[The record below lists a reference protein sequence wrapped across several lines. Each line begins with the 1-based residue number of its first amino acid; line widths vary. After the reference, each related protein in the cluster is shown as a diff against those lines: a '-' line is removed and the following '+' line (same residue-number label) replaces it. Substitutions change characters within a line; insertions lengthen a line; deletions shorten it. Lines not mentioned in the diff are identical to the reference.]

1 MRTVVVIAVF
11 MALVAPLLAHPS
23 AAARSAPGNAEGQN
37 TAPKGVLGP
46 IDALGQEVKRP
57 AAPTGPAPRL
67 PDGTINLGDGLWVY
81 LPPSFGPDLA
91 RGLKEGEVLPLLPSA
106 QELIGSRKP
115 ADDPVN
121 WCLPL
126 GVLRASP
133 YPFRFIQ
140 NYTHKKPTHMYILTE
155 WMGTYRQIFLDG
167 RTHPPDLDPSWY
179 GHSIGW
185 FEKDTLAIDSVGF
198 NGKAWY
204 DRRGT
209 PQTDKLHT
217 IERWTRV
224 DAGTLVQE
232 VTVDDPGAFSRPF
245 TVTFRLRL
253 SQPGDE
259 MIEYVCAENNQY
271 GVASGVK

>member
-1 MRTVVVIAVF
+1 VR
-11 MALVAPLLAHPS
+11 ALVVTALVAAAAAPLLAQSP
-23 AAARSAPGNAEGQN
+23 
-37 TAPKGVLGP
+37 APKGVLGP

-57 AAPTGPAPRL
+57 PAPTGLAPRL
-67 PDGTINLGDGLWVY
+67 PDGTIDLGDGLWVFT
-81 LPPSFGPDLA
+81 PPSFGPDLGV
-91 RGLKEGEVLPLLPSA
+91 GLKSGEELPLLSSA
-106 QELIGSRKP
+106 RALIATRTP

-126 GVLRASP
+126 GVLRYSP

-140 NYTHKKPTHMYILTE
+140 NYTHKKPTHLYILTE

-167 RTHPPDLDPSWY
+167 RTHPPDLDPTWY

-185 FEKDTLAIDSVGF
+185 YEKDTLVVDTVGF
-198 NGKAWY
+198 NGKGWY

-217 IERWTRV
+217 IERWTRI
-224 DAGTLVQE
+224 DAGSLVQE
-232 VTVDDPGAFSRPF
+232 VTIDDAGAFSRPF

-259 MIEYVCAENNQY
+259 MIEYVCQENNQY

>member
-1 MRTVVVIAVF
+1 VRTLVTAVVIAALGVP
-11 MALVAPLLAHPS
+11 LVAQS
-23 AAARSAPGNAEGQN
+23 

-57 AAPTGPAPRL
+57 PISTGTAPRL
-67 PDGTINLGDGLWVY
+67 PDGTIDFGDHIWIYVR
-81 LPPSFGPDLA
+81 PFQDLA
-91 RGLKEGEVLPLLPSA
+91 AGLKSGEGLPLLPSA
-106 QELIGSRKP
+106 QALMTTRKP

-126 GVLRASP
+126 GVLRYSP

-167 RTHPPDLDPSWY
+167 RTHPSELDPSWY

-185 FEKDTLAIDSVGF
+185 YEKDTLVIDTVGF
-198 NGKAWY
+198 NGKGWY

-209 PQTDKLHT
+209 PQTDQLHT
-217 IERWTRV
+217 VERWTRV
-224 DAGTLVQE
+224 DAGNLVQD
-232 VTVDDPGAFSRPF
+232 VTIDDPGAFSRPF
-245 TVTFRLRL
+245 TVSFQARYT
-253 SQPGDE
+253 QPGDE